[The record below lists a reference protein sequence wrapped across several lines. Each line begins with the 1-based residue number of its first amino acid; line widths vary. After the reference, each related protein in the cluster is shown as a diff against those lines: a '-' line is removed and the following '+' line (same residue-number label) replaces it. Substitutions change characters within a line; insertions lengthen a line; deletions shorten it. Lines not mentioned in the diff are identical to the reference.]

1 MKFSSYRPQQFD
13 VMIMTNLYGNIVSNV
28 ACGLI
33 GGPGL
38 LSGQNIGANV
48 NLNIDFARSNH
59 LTFSFF
65 HQYAVFE
72 PGTRNS
78 GANIAG
84 KNIANPIAML
94 TAGADLL
101 QYLKLHHHAQLI
113 YDAIYKT
120 INIDL
125 IHTPGNT

>member
-1 MKFSSYRPQQFD
+1 
-13 VMIMTNLYGNIVSNV
+13 MIMTNLYGNIVSNV

-38 LSGQNIGANV
+38 LSGQNIGENV
-48 NLNIDFARSNH
+48 NPNIDFH
-59 LTFSFF
+59 VITIKFLFF

-120 INIDL
+120 INIDR
-125 IHTPGNT
+125 IHTPGNI